1 MKKLGNKSILF
12 IKIVKYLYSGD
23 AHNAN
28 KSIGKEDSS
37 RKQKQSINNLGSD
50 LCLCDYVTLI

>member
-37 RKQKQSINNLGSD
+37 RKLKQNINNSGND
-50 LCLCDYVTLI
+50 LCLYDFVTLI

>member
-37 RKQKQSINNLGSD
+37 KKQKQNINNSGND
-50 LCLCDYVTLI
+50 LCLYDFVTLI